1 MKILLTN
8 DDGIQ
13 ATGIR
18 SLAKRL
24 SKSHEVTIFAPE
36 SNRSGVS
43 HSITWLTPV
52 RIRETN
58 TIENVSS
65 FCTSGTPA
73 DCVIAAT
80 TIKGIN
86 SFDLVVSG
94 INHGQNLGVD
104 IRYSGTLSAAL
115 EARTQGIPAMAI
127 SIVSE
132 ENADFIAAVDF
143 SENFVRE
150 YNWNKLP
157 RHTVLNVNVP
167 AIPRDKIRGISCT
180 RPGGL
185 IKRRWFDKKVNEW
198 GEEEFWMQKEILHD
212 SHEEDLDY
220 VNVNKG
226 FISVSPIDFFGSC
239 EESFRLSLE
248 EDLKIF
254 EARWLNNGNEKFSIA
269 SFEK

>member
-1 MKILLTN
+1 MRILLTN
-8 DDGIQ
+8 DDGIES
-13 ATGIR
+13 TGIR
-18 SLAKRL
+18 SLAKKL
-24 SKSHEVTIFAPE
+24 SAAHEVTIIAPE

-52 RIRETN
+52 KIRERSTV
-58 TIENVSS
+58 ENVSS

-73 DCVIAAT
+73 DCVVAASV
-80 TIKGIN
+80 IKGLGN
-86 SFDLVVSG
+86 FDLVVSG
-94 INHGQNLGVD
+94 INYGQNLGVD
-104 IRYSGTLSAAL
+104 VRYSGTLSAAL
-115 EARTQGIPAMAI
+115 EARIHGIPAMAV
-127 SIVSE
+127 SIASE
-132 ENADFIAAVDF
+132 ENPDFLAAVDF

-150 YNWNKLP
+150 YDWKKLP
-157 RHTVLNVNVP
+157 KHTVLNVNVP
-167 AIPRDKIRGISCT
+167 AVPRNRIKGINCT

-185 IKRRWFDKKVNEW
+185 LKRRWFEKKVNEW
-198 GEEEFWMQKEILHD
+198 GEEEFWMKKEILYD

-220 VNVNKG
+220 VSIDRG

-254 EARWLNNGNEKFSIA
+254 EARWLNKGNEKFSMA

>member
-24 SKSHEVTIFAPE
+24 SRSHEVTIVAPE

-52 RIRETN
+52 RIRERE

-73 DCVIAAT
+73 DCVVAAAT
-80 TIKGIN
+80 ISGIDR
-86 SFDLVVSG
+86 FDLVLSG

-115 EARTQGIPAMAI
+115 EARVHGIPAMAI
-127 SIVSE
+127 SVVSE
-132 ENADFIAAVDF
+132 ENPDFLAAVDF
-143 SENFVRE
+143 SESFVRE
-150 YNWNKLP
+150 YDWKKLP
-157 RHTVLNVNVP
+157 KHTVLNVNVP

-185 IKRRWFDKKVNEW
+185 IKRRWFEKKVNEW
-198 GEEEFWMQKEILHD
+198 GEEEFWMRKEILHD
-212 SHEEDLDY
+212 SHDEDLDF
-220 VNVNKG
+220 VNVDKG

-239 EESFRLSLE
+239 DEAFRSSLCD
-248 EDLKIF
+248 DLRIF
-254 EARWLNNGNEKFSIA
+254 EEHWFAKDNEKLSVA
-269 SFEK
+269 SCRE